1 MISNPSRPEPDAKAL
16 EIFNRQTR
24 ACLDQPEIP
33 LKKRLELLKTIENI
47 LIEND
52 HAICEAIN
60 TDFGNRS
67 FHETRILEISAC
79 LMGLRYTR
87 QRLKKWMTP
96 QRRHVSLVFPGGRN
110 RVIPQA
116 KGVVGIIT
124 PWNYPLFLAVSPM
137 TSALAA
143 GNRVMVK
150 QAAQSQ
156 HLCRLLRDL
165 FFAKIGPEYIRFLPG
180 VSAAAFSSLPFNH
193 LVFTGSSETGKIVMQ
208 TAAQNLVPVTLEL
221 GGKSPVILAD
231 DFDMATAVK
240 RILFAKLMNAGQT
253 CIAPDYIFVPENRI
267 DSFIQTARTVA
278 RQLYPDIASSDYT
291 AIIDQQ
297 AVDRLMDTLADAR
310 EKGGRVIPLLDGPD
324 FILEHKKISPV
335 IVTETTPAMR
345 IMQEEIFGPILPV
358 LAYTSIKPV
367 IDYINDRPRP
377 LALYV
382 FTRNRSLSDTVTA
395 HTRSGGVTV
404 NDCALHVAQHDL
416 PFGGTGNSGMGHYHG
431 REGFMEF
438 SKLRPVFRQA
448 PISASSLLAPPY
460 GNTANRIYQM
470 IRNLSW
476 IS

>member
-1 MISNPSRPEPDAKAL
+1 M
-16 EIFNRQTR
+16 FNLQTQ
-24 ACLDQPEIP
+24 ACLDQPIIP
-33 LKKRLELLKTIENI
+33 LKKRLELLHTIETV
-47 LIEND
+47 LKEND
-52 HAICEAIN
+52 QAICEAIHA
-60 TDFGNRS
+60 DFGNRS
-67 FHETRILEISAC
+67 FHETRILEITPC

-87 QRLKKWMTP
+87 KKLKKWIKP
-96 QRRHVSLVFPGGRN
+96 KRRHVPIIFPGARN

-124 PWNYPLFLAVSPM
+124 PWNYPLFLAIGPM
-137 TSALAA
+137 TCALAA

-165 FFAKIGPEYIRFLPG
+165 FSATIGPEYISFLPG
-180 VSAAAFSSLPFNH
+180 VSAGNFSGLPFNH
-193 LVFTGSSETGKIVMQ
+193 LVFTGSPRTGKTVMQ

-231 DFDMATAVK
+231 DFDLTTAVK

-278 RQLYPDIASSDYT
+278 RQLYPDIASFDYT

-297 AVDRLMDTLADAR
+297 AVDRLMETIADAR

-324 FILEHKKISPV
+324 TILEPKKISPV
-335 IVTETTPAMR
+335 IVTDTTPAMR
-345 IMQEEIFGPILPV
+345 IMKEEIFGPMLPV
-358 LAYTSIKPV
+358 LPYTSLKTV
-367 IDYINDRPRP
+367 IRYINDHPRP

-382 FTRNRSLSDTVTA
+382 FTHDRQMADQIIS

-404 NDCALHVAQHDL
+404 NDCALHVIQHDL
-416 PFGGTGNSGMGHYHG
+416 PFGGIGNSGMGHYHG
-431 REGFMEF
+431 MEGFMEF
-438 SKLRPVFRQA
+438 SKLRPVFHQG
-448 PISASSLLAPPY
+448 PFSSTAALTPPY
-460 GNTANRIYQM
+460 GNTANRIYQI
-470 IRNLSW
+470 IRKLSRLY
-476 IS
+476 